1 MSRARRAAP
10 KGAPPAPP
18 RHAASHGPRLP
29 VGRVVGL
36 VTVAVLAFGGS
47 AAALAA
53 VRLNGNVERV
63 DDISHLV
70 AAPSA
75 SPTEPPPPG
84 DSWAGQPVR
93 FVAMGSD
100 DRSGVNAEIGGADD
114 GMRSDTTMIVQVSA
128 DRTRVEVVSIPRDSW
143 VRIPACHL
151 DRDPDGPMS
160 RPRTDKFNSAF
171 AIGADTGDVGLAA
184 ACTLSTIAENTGLMM
199 SDFLLVDFA
208 GFQGMVDAIGGVR
221 VCVPRAIRD
230 TKGNTELDLAA
241 GWHDLAGQ
249 QALDYVR
256 ARYVTGSD
264 NSDTQRIPR
273 QQKFVGAMTRKVL
286 SAEVLTSPR
295 SIYGFLDAA
304 TRSLTASDQLGAPDN
319 LVGLALSLRELQPS
333 AVTFATVPNGSADG
347 HLVWTPDADLV
358 WQRLELDLPLVD
370 PPAPEVPDPGA
381 GTGTGEPADPAA
393 GAPADGTGAPADG
406 AGTPA
411 DGATGAAPP
420 VPAPEVTTQS
430 GVDPDDPMCG

>member
-1 MSRARRAAP
+1 M
-10 KGAPPAPP
+10 
-18 RHAASHGPRLP
+18 P
-29 VGRVVGL
+29 VGRVVAL

-63 DDISHLV
+63 EDISHLV

-100 DRSGVNAEIGGADD
+100 DRSGVNADIGGADD

-128 DRTRVEVVSIPRDSW
+128 DRTRVEVVSIPRDSY

-171 AIGADTGDVGLAA
+171 ATGADTGDVGLAA
-184 ACTLSTIAENTGLMM
+184 ACTLSTIAENTGLTM
-199 SDFLLVDFA
+199 SEFLLVDFA

-295 SIYGFLDAA
+295 SVYGFLDAA

-319 LVGLALSLRELQPS
+319 LVGLALSLRELEPS
-333 AVTFATVPNGSADG
+333 AVTFATVPNGTSDG
-347 HLVWTPDADLV
+347 NLVWTPDADLV
-358 WQRLELDLPLVD
+358 WQRLLLDLPLVD
-370 PPAPEVPDPGA
+370 PATPVVPEGGAAA
-381 GTGTGEPADPAA
+381 GTGEQVDPATGTPDAAA
-393 GAPADGTGAPADG
+393 GTPDDGTGSPADGTGQAEPD
-406 AGTPA
+406 AGT
-411 DGATGAAPP
+411 GAEPP

>member
-1 MSRARRAAP
+1 M
-10 KGAPPAPP
+10 
-18 RHAASHGPRLP
+18 L
-29 VGRVVGL
+29 GL
-36 VTVAVLAFGGS
+36 GLVAVLAFGGS
-47 AAALAA
+47 AAGLAA

-75 SPTEPPPPG
+75 SATEPPPPG

-93 FVAMGSD
+93 FVVLGSD
-100 DRSGVNAEIGGADD
+100 DRTGVNADIGGADE

-128 DRTRVEVVSIPRDSW
+128 DRTRVEVVSIPRDSY

-151 DRDPDGPMS
+151 DRDPEGPMS
-160 RPRTDKFNSAF
+160 RPHSAKFNAAF
-171 AIGADTGDVGLAA
+171 ALGADTGDVGLAA
-184 ACTLSTIAENTGLMM
+184 ACTLSTIAENTGLSMTE
-199 SDFLLVDFA
+199 FLLVDFA

-230 TKGNTELDLAA
+230 TEGNTELDLAA
-241 GWHDLAGQ
+241 GWHDLVGQ

-273 QQKFVGAMTRKVL
+273 QQKFVGAMSRKIL

-295 SIYGFLDAA
+295 SVYGFLDAA

-333 AVTFATVPNGSADG
+333 AVTFATVPNGTSG
-347 HLVWTPDADLV
+347 KNLVWTPDADLV
-358 WQRLELDLPLVD
+358 WQRLQLDLPLVD
-370 PPAPEVPDPGA
+370 PATPVVPGDGAAA
-381 GTGTGEPADPAA
+381 GTGEEADAVTGTPDGGAVAPDAGA
-393 GAPADGTGAPADG
+393 GAPDDGTRQTPPDAGTGAE
-406 AGTPA
+406 
-411 DGATGAAPP
+411 PP

-430 GVDPDDPMCG
+430 AVDPDDPMCG